1 MSDGGVQTICDAVM
15 LLNGFLQ
22 KLNLAYNRFGDES
35 VAIISDTLSH
45 CSKLKISGNDFGLAA
60 IHTLAGSLQN
70 CQYLISLDLEWIKV
84 DDESAKALSE
94 SLKACGNLEF
104 LSLKY

>member
-15 LLNGFLQ
+15 LLNGSLQ

-45 CSKLKISGNDFGLAA
+45 CSKLTSLEISGNDFGSAA

-70 CQYLISLDLEWIKV
+70 CQYLISLDLEKWTMRV
-84 DDESAKALSE
+84 QRPFQRA
-94 SLKACGNLEF
+94 
-104 LSLKY
+104 